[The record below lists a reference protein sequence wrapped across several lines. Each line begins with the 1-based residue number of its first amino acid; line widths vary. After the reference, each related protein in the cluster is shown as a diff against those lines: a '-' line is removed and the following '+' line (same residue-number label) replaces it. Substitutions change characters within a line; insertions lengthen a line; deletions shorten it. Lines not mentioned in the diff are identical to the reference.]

1 MSDEPPNTATLI
13 CPSPG
18 TQQPCAPDDAHTR
31 PHQRLAMLHELSEI
45 GMRLARRVEPQEPD
59 TGDVGLVFSRIA
71 RAVRQTLALE
81 ARLEAELAGLTRQ
94 AAAERERAAEQA
106 ARAPYY
112 ARSRIVRR
120 AVVRAIEA
128 DTDDD
133 DVEQLVDDLD
143 ERLCDREDDADFLD
157 RPIGELV
164 ASICRDLGVRADLSL
179 WEDEAW
185 AIAEAAAR
193 TPPAAPDAAEPLAQ
207 THDPPP
213 IRPRAAPS
221 PGWLSG

>member
-1 MSDEPPNTATLI
+1 MSEAL
-13 CPSPG
+13 PSISSPSD
-18 TQQPCAPDDAHTR
+18 PALAAAHAR
-31 PHQRLAMLHELSEI
+31 AQQRLAMLHELAEI
-45 GMRLARRVEPQEPD
+45 GMRLARRLDAQAEEPD
-59 TGDVGLVFSRIA
+59 AGDVGLVFSRIA

-112 ARSRIVRR
+112 ARGRIVRR

-133 DVEQLVDDLD
+133 DVEQLVEDLD

-164 ASICRDLGVRADLSL
+164 ASICKDLGVRADLSL